1 MTDLIQAS
9 TRNLIGIYEKALP
22 YSQPWQKQLEM
33 AKNIGFDYVE
43 LSIDEDENR
52 ISRLDWSASQKR
64 ELQSISF
71 NTGIPFLSM
80 SLSGHRKYPLGS
92 ADPAIRRKSR
102 DILAKAIDL
111 ACSLGIRIVQLVG
124 YWVFYETITPQ
135 SAEYFMEGLRWGV
148 ERAARSGVM
157 LGIENVE
164 GRQHIS
170 SITQAMEY
178 VHAINSPWF
187 QLYSDFANLCAL
199 RYDVLSELEKGR
211 GHFIAMHVKDAKPGQ
226 VRRIPLG
233 TGCVNFIASFN
244 KLAQL
249 DFHGPFMIEMWNDD
263 APESEQIIRSAYT
276 QTVQYLQQSHYGG
289 FQEK

>member
-1 MTDLIQAS
+1 MIDAPQTHP
-9 TRNLIGIYEKALP
+9 RNLIGIYEKALP
-22 YSQPWQKQLEM
+22 YSQSWQERLSL
-33 AKNIGFDYVE
+33 AKTIGFDYVE

-64 ELQSISF
+64 ELQTISI

-92 ADPAIRRKSR
+92 ADAATRQKSR
-102 DILAKAIDL
+102 DMLAKAIDL
-111 ACSLGIRIVQLVG
+111 ACILGIRIVQLMG
-124 YWVFYETITPQ
+124 YRVFYETITPQ
-135 SAEYFMEGLRWGV
+135 SREYFMEGLRWGV

-164 GRQHIS
+164 GHQHIS
-170 SITQAMEY
+170 SVTQAMDY
-178 VHAINSPWF
+178 VNAINSPWF

-199 RYDVLSELEKGR
+199 GYDVLSELEKGK
-211 GHFIAMHVKDAKPGQ
+211 GHFIAIHVKDAKPGQ
-226 VRRIPLG
+226 VRRIPFG
-233 TGCVNFIASFN
+233 TGCVNFVESFN

-249 DFHGPFMIEMWNDD
+249 DFYGPFMIEMWNDD

-276 QTVQYLQQSHYGG
+276 QTVQYLQQSDYDS
-289 FQEK
+289 FQGK

>member
-1 MTDLIQAS
+1 MTDSTQAS

-22 YSQPWQKQLEM
+22 YSQPWQKRLEM
-33 AKNIGFDYVE
+33 ARNIGFDYVE

-52 ISRLDWSASQKR
+52 ISRLDWSAKQKR
-64 ELQSISF
+64 ELQSISV
-71 NTGIPFLSM
+71 NSGMPFLSM

-92 ADPAIRRKSR
+92 ADPAIRQKSR
-102 DILAKAIDL
+102 DMLAKAIDL
-111 ACSLGIRIVQLVG
+111 ACTLGIRIVQLMG

-135 SAEYFMEGLRWGV
+135 CGAYFMEGLRWGV

-170 SITQAMEY
+170 SIAQAMNY

-187 QLYSDFANLCAL
+187 QLYSDFANLSAL
-199 RYDVLSELEKGR
+199 GYDVPAELEKGK
-211 GHFIAMHVKDAKPGQ
+211 GHFIAIHVKDAKPGQ
-226 VRRIPLG
+226 VRRIPFG
-233 TGCVNFIASFN
+233 TGCVNFVESFR

-263 APESEQIIRSAYT
+263 APESEHIIRSAYT
-276 QTVQYLQQSHYGG
+276 QTVQYLKQSYGD
-289 FQEK
+289 FQED

>member
-1 MTDLIQAS
+1 MTDSTQAS

-22 YSQPWQKQLEM
+22 YSQSWQKRLEM

-52 ISRLDWSASQKR
+52 ISRLDWSASQKQ
-64 ELQSISF
+64 ELQTIAI

-92 ADPAIRRKSR
+92 ADPAIRQKSR
-102 DILAKAIDL
+102 DMLAKAIDL
-111 ACSLGIRIVQLVG
+111 ACTLGIRIVQLMG

-135 SAEYFMEGLRWGV
+135 SGEYFMEGLRWGV

-157 LGIENVE
+157 LGVENVE

-170 SITQAMEY
+170 SITQAMDY

-199 RYDVLSELEKGR
+199 GYDVLSELEKGK
-211 GHFIAMHVKDAKPGQ
+211 GHFVAIHVKDAKPGQ
-226 VRRIPLG
+226 VRRIPFG
-233 TGCVNFIASFN
+233 TGCVNFVDAFN

-249 DFHGPFMIEMWNDD
+249 GFHGPFMIEMWNDD
-263 APESEQIIRSAYT
+263 APESEQIIRSAYI
-276 QTVQYLQQSHYGG
+276 QTVQYLQQSSYGSI
-289 FQEK
+289 Q